1 MVISIFFIGFN
12 GWAWAL
18 CIKAPKRARLTRV
31 ADPIANPFPIAAVV
45 LPALSKT
52 SVQALMLSPSS
63 AISAIP
69 PALSEIG
76 PKPSIAKPILKVDS
90 IPIAANAIPSRPSKD
105 IATKIVMD
113 IIITGRT
120 VDL

>member
-1 MVISIFFIGFN
+1 
-12 GWAWAL
+12 
-18 CIKAPKRARLTRV
+18 
-31 ADPIANPFPIAAVV
+31 
-45 LPALSKT
+45 
-52 SVQALMLSPSS
+52 MLSPSS